1 VNAAAPPQP
10 RTPRARAAP
19 PLALPKPPL
28 PLPPPRYPPRVGF
41 WSFLRRDKPTG
52 GSPSTDPAAT
62 PSPGNASSAASAIP
76 ATNPSATI
84 SSRAASDPVSRD
96 ISKLTRTGLAGGPT
110 TDEALYIFAQLR
122 ATPDE
127 ARAVEELVRTTQQRA
142 LPEQLL
148 LVLGTA
154 LVDRGELDVA
164 ARVLAGAASSSAF
177 ILLGDLAERRGE
189 IPTALALVER
199 VLLRDLDHP
208 GARERHRRWRSMLG
222 YEIEH
227 KAVAPGA
234 TVVTREPDAPFDL
247 LREVGRGGAAA
258 VYEAVD
264 RELGRHVAL
273 KVYHQPERDRAQL
286 AHEARVAVDLEG
298 PAVVRV
304 FDLDPDHG
312 WIALEWA
319 MHGTLRES
327 VRARD
332 LGRLLPIERWAMPL
346 AVALARVHSK
356 GWVHHDVKP
365 ANVLLAR
372 SGHAILTDFGIAR
385 RAGEPSPAG
394 SLGYLSPERLAGRAS
409 DPRDDVYGFGR
420 VLEDVLHVVT
430 DEATV
435 ARFRPLAL
443 ACTGPD
449 LQRPANAGALV
460 TRMRVEVLGG

>member
-1 VNAAAPPQP
+1 MRQWD
-10 RTPRARAAP
+10 
-19 PLALPKPPL
+19 
-28 PLPPPRYPPRVGF
+28 VGF
-41 WSFLRRDKPTG
+41 WSFLRRDKSAPDG
-52 GSPSTDPAAT
+52 ASPAPGAEPRPAVAT
-62 PSPGNASSAASAIP
+62 RGARPPVDEPVAQGAA
-76 ATNPSATI
+76 
-84 SSRAASDPVSRD
+84 RD
-96 ISKLTRTGLAGGPT
+96 IDKLTRTGLAGGPT
-110 TDEALYIFAQLR
+110 PQEALFLFAQLR

-127 ARAVEELVRTTQQRA
+127 ARAVEELVRTTQERR
-142 LPEQLL
+142 LPEELL
-148 LVLGTA
+148 LVLGSA
-154 LVDRGELDVA
+154 LVDRGELEIA
-164 ARVLAGAASSSAF
+164 ARVLTGATLSSSLV
-177 ILLGDLAERRGE
+177 LLGDLAERRGDV
-189 IPTALALVER
+189 PTALSLIER

-208 GARERHRRWRSMLG
+208 GARERHRRWRSLLG

-273 KVYHQPERDRAQL
+273 KVYHQPERDRSQL

-304 FDLDPDHG
+304 FDLDPEHG

-319 MHGTLRES
+319 MHGTLREAIRS
-327 VRARD
+327 RD
-332 LGRLLPIERWAMPL
+332 LGRLLPLERWALPL
-346 AVALARVHSK
+346 ALALARVHSK

-372 SGHAILTDFGIAR
+372 TGHAILTDFGIAR

-394 SLGYLSPERLAGRAS
+394 SLGYLSPERMAGRVS

-420 VLEDVLHVVT
+420 VLEDVLHVLT
-430 DEATV
+430 DEATL

-443 ACTGPD
+443 ACTGAD
-449 LQRPANAGALV
+449 VLRPANAGALV
-460 TRMRVEVLGG
+460 TRMRVEILGG

>member
-1 VNAAAPPQP
+1 M
-10 RTPRARAAP
+10 
-19 PLALPKPPL
+19 
-28 PLPPPRYPPRVGF
+28 GF
-41 WSFLRRDKPTG
+41 WSFLRRNKGAPTDEG
-52 GSPSTDPAAT
+52 APVAPGASPYDGPHGRAPVAEEPA
-62 PSPGNASSAASAIP
+62 NAAA
-76 ATNPSATI
+76 
-84 SSRAASDPVSRD
+84 RD
-96 ISKLTRTGLAGGPT
+96 IAKLTRTGLAGGPS
-110 TDEALYIFAQLR
+110 TDEALFLLAQLR

-127 ARAVEELVRTTQQRA
+127 ARAVEELVRTTQVRL

-148 LVLGTA
+148 LALGSA
-154 LVDRGELDVA
+154 LVDRGELEVA
-164 ARVLAGAASSSAF
+164 ARALAGATSSSALV
-177 ILLGDLAERRGE
+177 LLGDLAERRGD
-189 IPTALALVER
+189 IPIALSLIER

-208 GARERHRRWRSMLG
+208 GARERHRRWRSLLG
-222 YEIEH
+222 YEVEH

-273 KVYHQPERDRAQL
+273 KVYHQPERDRSQL

-327 VRARD
+327 IRAHD
-332 LGRLLPIERWAMPL
+332 LGRLLPIERWALPL
-346 AVALARVHSK
+346 ATALARVHSK

-372 SGHAILTDFGIAR
+372 GGASILTDFGTAR

-435 ARFRPLAL
+435 ARFRPLAV
-443 ACTGPD
+443 ACIGPD
-449 LQRPANAGALV
+449 AQRPADARALV
-460 TRMRVEVLGG
+460 TRMRVEILGGGA

>member
-1 VNAAAPPQP
+1 M
-10 RTPRARAAP
+10 
-19 PLALPKPPL
+19 
-28 PLPPPRYPPRVGF
+28 GF
-41 WSFLRRDKPTG
+41 WDFLRKDKAQPDAPAQAATG
-52 GSPSTDPAAT
+52 GRRATPGPSAPGDDPAT
-62 PSPGNASSAASAIP
+62 VL
-76 ATNPSATI
+76 T
-84 SSRAASDPVSRD
+84 RD
-96 ISKLTRTGLAGGPT
+96 IAKLSRTGLAGGPT
-110 TDEALYIFAQLR
+110 AEEALFIFAQLR

-127 ARAVEELVRTTQQRA
+127 ARAVEELVRTTQVRH
-142 LPEQLL
+142 LPEPLL
-148 LVLGTA
+148 LALGGA
-154 LVDRGELDVA
+154 LVDRGELA
-164 ARVLAGAASSSAF
+164 IAERALTGATSSTAF
-177 ILLGDLAERRGE
+177 VLLGDLAERRGD

-208 GARERHRRWRSMLG
+208 GARERHRRWRSQLG

-227 KAVAPGA
+227 KAAVAPGA

-273 KVYHQPERDRAQL
+273 KVYHQPERDRHQL

-298 PAVVRV
+298 QAVVRV

-319 MHGTLRES
+319 MHGTLREC
-327 VRARD
+327 VRSLD
-332 LGRLLPIERWAMPL
+332 LGRLLPIERWALPL
-346 AVALARVHSK
+346 ALALARVHQH

-372 SGHAILTDFGIAR
+372 SGASILTDFGIAR
-385 RAGEPSPAG
+385 RIGEPTPPG
-394 SLGYLSPERLAGRAS
+394 SLGYLSPERMAGRVS

-435 ARFRPLAL
+435 ARFRPLAV

-449 LQRPANAGALV
+449 ATRPADARALV
-460 TRMRVEVLGG
+460 TRMRVETLS

>member
-1 VNAAAPPQP
+1 M
-10 RTPRARAAP
+10 
-19 PLALPKPPL
+19 
-28 PLPPPRYPPRVGF
+28 GF
-41 WSFLRRDKPTG
+41 WSFLKRDKSAGGEGAAGAGERTG
-52 GSPSTDPAAT
+52 TADVASSPGAPRVARAPAAPDDPAAIT
-62 PSPGNASSAASAIP
+62 
-76 ATNPSATI
+76 T
-84 SSRAASDPVSRD
+84 RD
-96 ISKLTRTGLAGGPT
+96 VVKLTRTGLAGGPT
-110 TDEALYIFAQLR
+110 TDEALFLFAQLR

-127 ARAVEELVRTTQQRA
+127 ARAVEELVRTTQQRL
-142 LPEQLL
+142 LPEPLL
-148 LVLGTA
+148 LALGSA
-154 LVDRGELDVA
+154 LVDRGELEGA
-164 ARVLAGAASSSAF
+164 ARALVGATSSSALV
-177 ILLGDLAERRGE
+177 LLGDLAERRFD
-189 IPTALALVER
+189 IPAALSLVER

-222 YEIEH
+222 YEVEN

-258 VYEAVD
+258 VYEAID

-286 AHEARVAVDLEG
+286 SHEARVAVDLEG

-332 LGRLLPIERWAMPL
+332 LGRLLPIERWALPL
-346 AVALARVHSK
+346 ALALARVHSH

-372 SGHAILTDFGIAR
+372 NGQSILTDFGIAR

-394 SLGYLSPERLAGRAS
+394 SLGYLSPERMAGRAS

-430 DEATV
+430 DEATL

-449 LQRPANAGALV
+449 ALRPADARALV
-460 TRMRVEVLGG
+460 TRMRVELLGLGTP

>member
-1 VNAAAPPQP
+1 M
-10 RTPRARAAP
+10 
-19 PLALPKPPL
+19 
-28 PLPPPRYPPRVGF
+28 GF
-41 WSFLRRDKPTG
+41 WSFLRRDKAAQDAPADVPAAPPGVGNAT
-52 GSPSTDPAAT
+52 SSAPRADDDPATVA
-62 PSPGNASSAASAIP
+62 
-76 ATNPSATI
+76 
-84 SSRAASDPVSRD
+84 SRD
-96 ISKLTRTGLAGGPT
+96 IAKLTRTGVAGGPST
-110 TDEALYIFAQLR
+110 EEALYLFAQLR

-127 ARAVEELVRTTQQRA
+127 ARAVEELVRTTQIRR
-142 LPEQLL
+142 LPEDLL
-148 LVLGTA
+148 LALGSA
-154 LVDRGELDVA
+154 LVDRGELEIA
-164 ARVLAGAASSSAF
+164 TRVLTGATSSSALV
-177 ILLGDLAERRGE
+177 LLGDLAERRGD
-189 IPTALALVER
+189 IPTALSLVER

-332 LGRLLPIERWAMPL
+332 LGRLLPIERWALPL
-346 AVALARVHSK
+346 ALALARVHSK

-372 SGHAILTDFGIAR
+372 TGQAILTDFGIAR

-394 SLGYLSPERLAGRAS
+394 SLGYLSPERMAGRAS

-430 DEATV
+430 DEATL

-449 LQRPANAGALV
+449 VTRPANAGALV
-460 TRMRVEVLGG
+460 TRMRVEILGG

>member
-1 VNAAAPPQP
+1 M
-10 RTPRARAAP
+10 
-19 PLALPKPPL
+19 
-28 PLPPPRYPPRVGF
+28 RYPPHVGF
-41 WSFLRRDKPTG
+41 WSFLRGARDRDRDRDG
-52 GSPSTDPAAT
+52 SGDGSPSNDASSGIIPAAGDT
-62 PSPGNASSAASAIP
+62 SSSANGAVPRQAVD
-76 ATNPSATI
+76 
-84 SSRAASDPVSRD
+84 RAARGTTDGAARD
-96 ISKLTRTGLAGGPT
+96 IAKLTRTGLAGGPT
-110 TDEALYIFAQLR
+110 IDEALYIFAQLR
-122 ATPDE
+122 STPDE

-142 LPEQLL
+142 LPEPLL
-148 LVLGTA
+148 LVLGTT
-154 LVDRGELDVA
+154 LVDRGELDGA
-164 ARVLAGAASSSAF
+164 ARVLAGATSSPALV
-177 ILLGDLAERRGE
+177 LLGDLAERRGD

-327 VRARD
+327 IRARD

-346 AVALARVHSK
+346 ALALARVHSK

-372 SGHAILTDFGIAR
+372 SGQAILTDFGIAR

-394 SLGYLSPERLAGRAS
+394 SLGYLSPERMAGRVS

-443 ACTGPD
+443 ACTGVD

-460 TRMRVEVLGG
+460 TRMRVEILGG

>member
-1 VNAAAPPQP
+1 M
-10 RTPRARAAP
+10 
-19 PLALPKPPL
+19 
-28 PLPPPRYPPRVGF
+28 GF
-41 WSFLRRDKPTG
+41 WSFLRRDKVAP
-52 GSPSTDPAAT
+52 D
-62 PSPGNASSAASAIP
+62 ASSPEP
-76 ATNPSATI
+76 ATRDARPPEA
-84 SSRAASDPVSRD
+84 SSRGGRPPGDESVAQGASRD
-96 ISKLTRTGLAGGPT
+96 IAKLTRTGLAGGPT
-110 TDEALYIFAQLR
+110 PEEALFLFAQLR

-127 ARAVEELVRTTQQRA
+127 ARAVEELVRTTQERR
-142 LPEQLL
+142 LPEQVL
-148 LVLGTA
+148 LVLGSA
-154 LVDRGELDVA
+154 LVDRGELEIA
-164 ARVLAGAASSSAF
+164 ARVLTGATMSSSLV
-177 ILLGDLAERRGE
+177 LLGDLAERRGD
-189 IPTALALVER
+189 IPTALSLVER

-208 GARERHRRWRSMLG
+208 GARERHRRWRSLLG

-273 KVYHQPERDRAQL
+273 KVYHQPERDRSQL

-319 MHGTLRES
+319 MHGTLREAIRS
-327 VRARD
+327 RD
-332 LGRLLPIERWAMPL
+332 LGRLLPVERWALPL

-372 SGHAILTDFGIAR
+372 TGHAILTDFGIAR

-394 SLGYLSPERLAGRAS
+394 SLGYLSPERMAGRMS

-420 VLEDVLHVVT
+420 VLEDVLHVLT
-430 DEATV
+430 DEATI

-443 ACTGPD
+443 VCTGAD
-449 LQRPANAGALV
+449 VLRPANAGALV
-460 TRMRVEVLGG
+460 TRMRVEILGG